1 MMMYSFVM
9 RSESLSDARAQLST
23 LLDAVD
29 QTHER
34 VAITRNG
41 RIVAVLVSPDDLEAL
56 EETLELLGDPVAMRE
71 IEEAREQL
79 RRGEG
84 IGLDELRTYLT
95 ATADSA

>member
-1 MMMYSFVM
+1 M
-9 RSESLSDARAQLST
+9 RSESLSAARAQLST
-23 LLDAVD
+23 LLDTVE

-34 VAITRNG
+34 VAITRKG
-41 RIVAVLVSPDDLEAL
+41 RVVALLVSPDDLEAL
-56 EETLELLGDPVAMRE
+56 EETLELLADPVAMRE

-84 IGLDELRTYLT
+84 IGLEELRTYLT